1 CAGMG
6 GAPLPRVYGLEAA
19 KLLPSVGFS
28 GRTHLPTTMRAQAP
42 APMPKEYH
50 DAFLQPTAPILLRR
64 RFACQDDVPVRL
76 QPRRPEAVAQGSA
89 QRSGRLARG
98 TGALPRRPG
107 RRLRMNVLMVLAPRP
122 P

>member
-1 CAGMG
+1 MASERPNNQAHLPGRLQRLGVARNQDGDPVRCNGLIIFMASVGMG
-6 GAPLPRVYGLEAA
+6 GAPVPRVYGLEAA

-64 RFACQDDVPVRL
+64 RFACQDD
-76 QPRRPEAVAQGSA
+76 
-89 QRSGRLARG
+89 
-98 TGALPRRPG
+98 
-107 RRLRMNVLMVLAPRP
+107 
-122 P
+122 